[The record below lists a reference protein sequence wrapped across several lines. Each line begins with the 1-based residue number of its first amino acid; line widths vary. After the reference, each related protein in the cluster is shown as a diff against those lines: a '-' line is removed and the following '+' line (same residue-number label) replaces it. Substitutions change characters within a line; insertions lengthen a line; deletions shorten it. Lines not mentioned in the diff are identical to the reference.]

1 MHSKEYFVSKLI
13 EAVLNYDDNKVEEI
27 ALNALNVGINPVILI
42 EEGLSVA
49 MEQVGEMFSK
59 GQLYLPHVLAAS
71 EAMNAGV
78 RALLPAHEEYVPV
91 SGFKATVMIGT
102 IEGDIHS
109 IGKDIVAASLQI
121 EGYRVIDLGIDVPV
135 EEFIEKALELSPDVV
150 ATSALM
156 NITMV
161 NQQVLEEKLKD
172 TGIRDRLKTVVG
184 GSPVSDEWA
193 LEIGAD
199 IYGADAADTVEK
211 LNVLFCSAKESIL
224 IEDREKC
231 RAVRIGEFASG

>member
-1 MHSKEYFVSKLI
+1 MHSKEYFVPKLI
-13 EAVLNYDDNKVEEI
+13 EAVLKYDENEVEEI
-27 ALNALNVGINPVILI
+27 ALDALDAGIDPASLVD
-42 EEGLSVA
+42 EGLSVA
-49 MEQVGEMFSK
+49 MKRVGEMFSK
-59 GQLYLPHVLAAS
+59 GQLYLPHVIAAS

-78 RALLPAHEEYVPV
+78 RALLPSQEEYIPM

-121 EGYRVIDLGIDVPV
+121 AGYRVIDLGIDVPV
-135 EEFIEKALELSPDVV
+135 EEFTEKAVELSPDII

-161 NQQVLEEKLKD
+161 NQQVLEDKLKEA
-172 TGIRDRLKTVVG
+172 GIRDRLKTVVG

-199 IYGADAADTVEK
+199 IYGSDAADTVEK
-211 LNVLFCSAKESIL
+211 LNFLFCSAKESIF
-224 IEDREKC
+224 IEGRDKY
-231 RAVRIGEFASG
+231 RAIRIGEFASS